1 MSTADAQ
8 LDQQMAAC
16 RDIHTSLV
24 QLARD
29 ALADGIP
36 AQAVLRD
43 IIYLAA
49 MRSKPGQIAAA
60 YACAVMR
67 DAERAL

>member
-16 RDIHTSLV
+16 RDIHAGLV

-29 ALADGIP
+29 ALADGMP
-36 AQAVLRD
+36 AQVAFMNMYQAALRGKRGQ
-43 IIYLAA
+43 LAT
-49 MRSKPGQIAAA
+49 A

-67 DAERAL
+67 DAERAS

>member
-16 RDIHTSLV
+16 RDIHAGLV
-24 QLARD
+24 QLTRD

-36 AQAVLRD
+36 AQAVLKD
-43 IIYLAA
+43 IIYPAT

-67 DAERAL
+67 DAERAP

>member
-16 RDIHTSLV
+16 RDIHAGLV

-36 AQAVLRD
+36 AQVLLREV
-43 IIYLAA
+43 IYRTA
-49 MRSKPGQIAAA
+49 MEHKPGQIAAA

-67 DAERAL
+67 DAERAP